1 MPTDDATTTLPPSV
15 DLELVARLR
24 IAVARLNRQLRQQSG
39 SSLPLTLQ
47 SALVT
52 IEKRG
57 PLSLGDLAAVEQIA
71 PATVTKIVTKL
82 LDQGLISRTTDPDD
96 RRVSL
101 VELTPAGATQLAE
114 SRSRRNAFLATQLE
128 AGDSPDADSLRTTAE
143 VLERLAQP
151 APDGA
156 GAGEEDDR

>member
-1 MPTDDATTTLPPSV
+1 MSSDDSTTTLPRDV

-52 IEKRG
+52 IEKQG
-57 PLSLGDLAAVEQIA
+57 PLSLGDLAVVEQIA

-101 VELTPAGATQLAE
+101 VELTAAGARQLAE

-128 AGDSPDADSLRTTAE
+128 ADDSPDAASLRATAE

-151 APDGA
+151 APSADHG
-156 GAGEEDDR
+156 GDER